1 MNAQKINQLIRYVL
15 VGMASNAAGY
25 MAYLLLTHFVS
36 SPMVAVTVVYLV
48 IASLSFLG
56 NRKITFAHEGGM
68 MRAGVRYIFAQLLG
82 YGINLGMLLVF
93 VDICGYDHRLVQA
106 AAVVVVAGY
115 LFISLKYC
123 VFRESR

>member
-1 MNAQKINQLIRYVL
+1 MTAQKINQFIRYVF
-15 VGMASNAAGY
+15 VGMASNAFGY
-25 MAYLLLTHFVS
+25 IAYLLLTHFLFT
-36 SPMVAVTVVYLV
+36 PIVAVTVVYLL

-56 NRKITFAHEGGM
+56 NRKITFTHEVGM
-68 MRAGVRYIFAQLLG
+68 MWAGVRYIFAQLLG
-82 YGINLGMLLVF
+82 YGINLGMLIVF